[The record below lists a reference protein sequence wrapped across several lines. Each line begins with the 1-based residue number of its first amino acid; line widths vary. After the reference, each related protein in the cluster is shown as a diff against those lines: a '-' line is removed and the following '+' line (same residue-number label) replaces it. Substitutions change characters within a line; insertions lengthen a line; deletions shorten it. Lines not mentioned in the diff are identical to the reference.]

1 MKNKHITANTLKQA
15 RTSVFCMASI
25 FYALLLFGQI
35 GAIIEGMAGIVP
47 GLLLCTL
54 WGLGAAGCYLAA
66 MDLMTR

>member
-1 MKNKHITANTLKQA
+1 MKNRHITTHTLKQA
-15 RTSVFCMASI
+15 RTSVFLMASI
-25 FYALLLFGQI
+25 FYALLFFGQI

-66 MDLMTR
+66 MHLMTR